1 MDAKDGECPRFFVGE
16 VWSTTGMASVPVRL
30 TERQLEVLRWVGD
43 GCPARDWPDESH
55 KLTARAMSYRGLLVV
70 GRKQK
75 VWTATITGVGRF
87 FLDHGYAPPE
97 SAREPELNV
106 RPQRTRSAR
115 WSRPTVNLHGKRAAS
130 DGPGLDATARAMRRV
145 ATRVRPSGVVQK
157 TREIRETYVRYK
169 VVVTRVQVAER
180 FVRATSEEDAA
191 KKVQEEFDRPY
202 GYFGSWKTVSS
213 EVDVV
218 EAEQT
223 TVIGQVN
230 LSNAGPLLLSV
241 KDAAKALGISYST
254 LYQMMNQGD
263 IEWVNIGSR
272 KFLAREALMDFIK
285 ANSHKG
291 YYTAR

>member
-1 MDAKDGECPRFFVGE
+1 
-16 VWSTTGMASVPVRL
+16 MASVPVRL

-55 KLTARAMSYRGLLVV
+55 KLTARAMSYRGLLLV
-70 GRKQK
+70 GRKHK
-75 VWTATITGVGRF
+75 VWTATITDVGRYF
-87 FLDHGYAPPE
+87 IDHGHAPPG
-97 SAREPELNV
+97 SGREPELDV
-106 RPQRTRSAR
+106 RPQRGRSAR
-115 WSRPTVNLHGKRAAS
+115 SPKPTINLPGKQAAP
-130 DGPGLDATARAMRRV
+130 DRPGLDATARAMRRV
-145 ATRVRPSGVVQK
+145 ATRLKPSGIVHK

-180 FVRATSEEDAA
+180 FVRATGEEDAA

-223 TVIGQVN
+223 TVIGPVN

-272 KFLAREALMDFIK
+272 KFIGRETLIDFIK
-285 ANSHKG
+285 TNSHKG